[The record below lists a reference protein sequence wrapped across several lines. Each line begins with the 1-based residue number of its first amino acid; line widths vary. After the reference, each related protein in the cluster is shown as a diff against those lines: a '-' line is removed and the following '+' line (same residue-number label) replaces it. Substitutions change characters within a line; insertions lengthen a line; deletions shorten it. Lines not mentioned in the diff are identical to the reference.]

1 MPRRRDTLS
10 RTYGDR
16 LARLTRPGWARTTLA
31 RRIAAG
37 VLVLMALFLLIRGDR
52 ETDEVPVVT
61 AARDLAPGQVLVFS
75 DLRVTPMDADLVPA
89 GALRAPGDAIGH
101 TVAGPARSGEAMT
114 DVRLLGPRLAEAAVG
129 GPEARVVPIRLADPE
144 VTDVLRVGDRVDV
157 LTVGGDRSTDPR
169 VLASSAT
176 VVLVSE
182 KESGR
187 NTRDRVVMLALPV
200 EAATTV
206 AAASLTGAL
215 AVTFH

>member
-1 MPRRRDTLS
+1 MQRRRDILS

-31 RRIAAG
+31 RRTAAG
-37 VLVLMALFLLIRGDR
+37 VLVLLAFFLLIRGDR
-52 ETDEVPVVT
+52 DADEVPVVT
-61 AARDLAPGQVLVFS
+61 AARDLTPGRVLVSS
-75 DLRVTPMDADLVPA
+75 DLRVTPMSAGLVPA
-89 GALRAPGDAIGH
+89 GALSAPGDAIGH
-101 TVAGPARSGEAMT
+101 TVAGPARSGEVMT
-114 DVRLLGPRLAEAAVG
+114 DVRLLGPRLAAAAVG
-129 GPEARVVPIRLADPE
+129 GPDGRVVPIRLADPE

-157 LTVGGDRSTDPR
+157 LTVGGDRSTEPR

-187 NTRDRVVMLALPV
+187 ATRERVVMLALPV
-200 EAATTV
+200 DAATTV
-206 AAASLTGAL
+206 AAASLSGAL